1 MNWTV
6 LKSLNQLYFERKTKI
21 KPSLKEDSSFQ
32 LLISNK
38 EIIEVGKYYLPGIP
52 YDSYYEKHHLVQ
64 FPIYSNFLEV
74 NNLSTKR
81 FAEEDIKILIELQ
94 SKKRKE
100 ALIPSR
106 EQLIEAQETVRGFST
121 MFFKNDKY
129 LDKKP
134 SLIEAINQILDITLV
149 ENKDQQYLYKLQCKN
164 PKLIV
169 LCENLNFLRKD
180 KMPRENNYELWYAG
194 GRNVPKLKYADTR
207 GLPIYYSGDWDRDG
221 LEIFELAKGIIPE
234 LQLLFPTAASKNIV
248 ETEHK
253 SHWKHPEY
261 PKILSQ
267 LNQALYPKHYQEKIM
282 NLIELNHWII
292 EEANDL
298 KQMIENFQAESK

>member
-6 LKSLNQLYFERKTKI
+6 IKSLNQLYFERKTKI

-52 YDSYYEKHHLVQ
+52 FDSYYEKHHLAQ

-74 NNLSTKR
+74 NNLLTKR
-81 FAEEDIKILIELQ
+81 FEEEDIKILMELQ
-94 SKKRKE
+94 SKKQNE
-100 ALIPSR
+100 TLIPSR
-106 EQLIEAQETVRGFST
+106 AQLIEAQETVRGFST
-121 MFFKNDKY
+121 MFFKNDKH

-169 LCENLNFLRKD
+169 LCENLDFLRKD

-234 LQLLFPTAASKNIV
+234 LQLLFPTSASKSIV

-253 SHWKHPEY
+253 NHWKHSVD
-261 PKILSQ
+261 PKKLSE
-267 LNQALYPKHYQEKIM
+267 LNQKFYPKHYQEKIM

-298 KQMIENFQAESK
+298 KGMIENFQKKF